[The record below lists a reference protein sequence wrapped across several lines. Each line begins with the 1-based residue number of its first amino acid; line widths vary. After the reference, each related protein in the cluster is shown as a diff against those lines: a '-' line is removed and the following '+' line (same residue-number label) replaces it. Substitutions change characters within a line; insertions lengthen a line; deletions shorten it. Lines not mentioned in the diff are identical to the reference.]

1 MSDWFESYGFAE
13 VFPELMIGAYP
24 LDTGDVDELAASGVR
39 RVLNL
44 AQDAE
49 YRRGAAS
56 RRSRRRWPRHGITE
70 VRLSIVDF
78 GHLPADRLDHAVGTV
93 VGWMDECVRSYV
105 HCRAGWQRSA
115 SVAAGAI
122 AVFNDVDI
130 STALDWV
137 RSHKST
143 ANPLPHQRADL
154 LDWWLTRGRQQAA
167 AHSAAEA
174 RAVGRRHARAAAPRA
189 RPRGVTDA
197 RHSAARS
204 LLAATSS
211 LAATEPPSSSCD
223 SASCTRRADSATR
236 SSSGSSADSATTP
249 WSANRRAPGSTRAS

>member
-24 LDTGDVDELAASGVR
+24 LDGGDVDELAASGVR

-44 AQDAE
+44 AQEAE
-49 YRRGAAS
+49 YHEAQRATVEAALE
-56 RRSRRRWPRHGITE
+56 RHGIAE

-93 VGWMDECVRSYV
+93 VGWMDEGVGSYV

-115 SVAAGAI
+115 SVASGAV

-130 STALDWV
+130 STALAWV
-137 RSHKST
+137 RSNKST

-174 RAVGRRHARAAAPRA
+174 RAAN
-189 RPRGVTDA
+189 D
-197 RHSAARS
+197 SN
-204 LLAATSS
+204 AATTAG
-211 LAATEPPSSSCD
+211 AATADTPP
-223 SASCTRRADSATR
+223 AHAHAV
-236 SSSGSSADSATTP
+236 
-249 WSANRRAPGSTRAS
+249 

>member
-1 MSDWFESYGFAE
+1 MSDWFQSYGFAE

-24 LDTGDVDELAASGVR
+24 LDPGDIDALAGVGVR

-49 YRRGAAS
+49 YRDGQRAEVEPALA
-56 RRSRRRWPRHGITE
+56 RHEIEE

-122 AVFNDVDI
+122 AVFNGVDI

-137 RSHKST
+137 RHHKST

-154 LDWWLTRGRQQAA
+154 LDWWLIRGRQQAA
-167 AHSAAEA
+167 AHSAADT
-174 RAVGRRHARAAAPRA
+174 RAAADA
-189 RPRGVTDA
+189 GVTAGGAASGQAPDVLHA
-197 RHSAARS
+197 HSA
-204 LLAATSS
+204 
-211 LAATEPPSSSCD
+211 
-223 SASCTRRADSATR
+223 
-236 SSSGSSADSATTP
+236 
-249 WSANRRAPGSTRAS
+249 